1 MLIGIPRSL
10 FYYKYQNLIKT
21 FFNELDIDYIIS
33 DPSTKKTLE
42 DGNTLAPQEACT
54 GLKLFLGH
62 IKNLID
68 KCDYILI
75 PTIKSIKKD
84 EKMCTN
90 FYLLYDLV
98 NNLFNTNILDLIID
112 EENKK
117 HEKNAFIELGLFLGF
132 SYNKTQ
138 TAYKRAKEKEK
149 KIKNNLLLKQTNIL
163 NNNNKKIL
171 LVGHQYNIYDE
182 LIGKP
187 IINIIKDNN
196 IDIVYADIYDDK
208 NNNNSL
214 SKNTY
219 YTNNKEL
226 LNSIDNYKENVN
238 GIILVSAFPCG
249 PDSITNELVLR
260 QIKDK
265 PIINIILDEET
276 STTGLITRLESFI
289 DIINKEKNYD

>member
-10 FYYKYQNLIKT
+10 FYYKYSNLIKT
-21 FFNELDIDYIIS
+21 FLNELDIDYIIS

-54 GLKLFLGH
+54 SLKLFLGH

-98 NNLFNTNILDLIID
+98 NNLFNTNILDLTID
-112 EENKK
+112 EESKK

-171 LVGHQYNIYDE
+171 LVGHPYNIYDE

-196 IDIVYADIYDDK
+196 IDIVYADIYDNKRIK
-208 NNNNSL
+208 NNL

-226 LNSIDNYKENVN
+226 LESIENYKENVN

-289 DIINKEKNYD
+289 DIINKEKNYE